1 MQNTKY
7 DDNIQPHSNQLPI
20 QLEDLKM
27 GSITEIWKN
36 TAEWEK
42 FCHFLDTSEPE
53 GYDSSGIPM
62 KLSRYATFLREYV
75 NLYYKEKQISE
86 THGDRSTL
94 TQDVLKIKN
103 DEEGFF
109 DVERCLRCIDSGTRS
124 EVLQNIKLLRNGQI
138 EAGSWIYQPVYSK
151 VLDKLNYLLGSYH
164 ALRNTK

>member
-1 MQNTKY
+1 
-7 DDNIQPHSNQLPI
+7 
-20 QLEDLKM
+20 M

-62 KLSRYATFLREYV
+62 KLSRYAAFLKDYV
-75 NLYYKEKQISE
+75 NLYYEEKQISE

-94 TQDVLKIKN
+94 TQDILAIKAHS
-103 DEEGFF
+103 EGFL
-109 DVERCLRCIDSGTRS
+109 DVERCLKCIDTGIRS
-124 EVLQNIKLLRNGQI
+124 EIIQNIKLLKSGNV